1 MTNTHFNQVLTN
13 GTSQLAHSQI
23 GLLKEQLI
31 KKSVCTLRIFNPLI
45 VTDLACVQAQ
55 PISNNKD
62 NKEFNLTCRNIA
74 MFLDFSVDSSPCTC
88 IYA

>member
-1 MTNTHFNQVLTN
+1 MYSKNIY
-13 GTSQLAHSQI
+13 S
-23 GLLKEQLI
+23 
-31 KKSVCTLRIFNPLI
+31 LI

-74 MFLDFSVDSSPCTC
+74 MFLDFSVDSSPRTC
-88 IYA
+88 IYALKKVYIYTEHMYRLLN